1 MPAPL
6 GHVRQS
12 GRRSGKGGGKVM
24 GTLGIVTGV
33 LQASVYHHPSKDLI
47 VVVRVDDFLC
57 SGEMKELEWLF
68 ENLAQKSKKH

>member
-1 MPAPL
+1 ME
-6 GHVRQS
+6 
-12 GRRSGKGGGKVM
+12 
-24 GTLGIVTGV
+24 TLGFVTGV